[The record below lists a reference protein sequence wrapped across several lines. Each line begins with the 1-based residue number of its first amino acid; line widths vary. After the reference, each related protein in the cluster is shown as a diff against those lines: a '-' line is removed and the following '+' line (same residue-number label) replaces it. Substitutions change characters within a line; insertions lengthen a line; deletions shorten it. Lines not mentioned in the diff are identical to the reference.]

1 MCHRRRPRIN
11 AASVPDFS
19 SSRFQTAKKEFLF
32 AICYL
37 LFAIRPSFLFLLPT
51 HHSQRTSSRSPP
63 PIEGRAER
71 RWRSDACEAPVSARH
86 DRRAVASLDHA
97 GRPEAVLGVC
107 RVPGEPGLRSISQAG
122 RAGLSEAS
130 CVPSDGDARLSA
142 LHVGFLAR
150 ARACR
155 CPAFPPRSCGQP
167 HMPHGSSLPGGA
179 GLANLPGAA
188 ANRIRGHH
196 SLGPPCKNA
205 SRRRPSGPRIDAM

>member
-63 PIEGRAER
+63 PVEGRAER

-86 DRRAVASLDHA
+86 DRRAAPLSINAS
-97 GRPEAVLGVC
+97 GPKPVLCVLCAC
-107 RVPGEPGLRSISQAG
+107 RANQACDRFHRLSKPSLR
-122 RAGLSEAS
+122 EAS

-142 LHVGFLAR
+142 LHVGFL
-150 ARACR
+150 
-155 CPAFPPRSCGQP
+155 
-167 HMPHGSSLPGGA
+167 
-179 GLANLPGAA
+179 
-188 ANRIRGHH
+188 
-196 SLGPPCKNA
+196 
-205 SRRRPSGPRIDAM
+205 